1 MAQMQV
7 VSSAPISLRSPI
19 HISPATSKGW
29 PMHSGSFSGPLQV
42 GGGSGSGNGSGSG
55 GSGSSSGGTIY

>member
-1 MAQMQV
+1 
-7 VSSAPISLRSPI
+7 
-19 HISPATSKGW
+19 
-29 PMHSGSFSGPLQV
+29 MHSGSFSGPLQV